1 MNYSKIYENCSL
13 CPRNCH
19 IDRTSSFGFCQSS
32 SQIKAARAALHH
44 WEEPCISGTR
54 GSGAIFFSGC
64 TLRCCFCQ
72 NYRISSETYGKE
84 ISEQKLAQIF
94 LELQNQG
101 AHNINLVTATQYLPS
116 ILNALDRIKDK
127 LNIPVVY
134 NSSGYEKPETIRL
147 LKGYVDIYLPDLKY
161 FSSEL
166 SRKYS
171 KAEDYFEIA
180 SCAIKLM
187 IEQTGAPVFDSDGM
201 LQKGVIIRHLVLP
214 NCRKDSITLLH
225 WIKEALPDKS
235 YLISLLSQYTPFYK
249 SHEYPELNRRIT
261 TYEYESVLK
270 EAISLG
276 LVDGFM
282 QEKSSA
288 KEEYTPPFNLEGL

>member
-72 NYRISSETYGKE
+72 NYRISSAAYGKE
-84 ISEQKLAQIF
+84 ISEQKLARIF

-116 ILNALDRIKDK
+116 ILNALDLVKNQLK
-127 LNIPVVY
+127 IPIVY

-201 LQKGVIIRHLVLP
+201 LQKGVIIRHLEYCLHMAVY
-214 NCRKDSITLLH
+214 TLMAFLVAMQ
-225 WIKEALPDKS
+225 E
-235 YLISLLSQYTPFYK
+235 
-249 SHEYPELNRRIT
+249 RIT
-261 TYEYESVLK
+261 W
-270 EAISLG
+270 
-276 LVDGFM
+276 
-282 QEKSSA
+282 
-288 KEEYTPPFNLEGL
+288 